1 MPRGNVTD
9 VARRHNDL
17 VPDAVPSS
25 LSVSARMSRQGSR
38 DTKPE
43 LEVRKL
49 LHAAGLRYRVNVPVP
64 GMRRRTIDI
73 AFGPARVAVF
83 MDGCFWHG
91 CPLHATHPRANAEWW
106 RTRRRQLGADLRR
119 LRERKG
125 LTLEEA
131 GTLVEI
137 SKATLSRY
145 ETKEGTVKWPTVDA
159 LCREYGA
166 TEEERLALVELA
178 KGAKIQG
185 WWRSLADP
193 IPESMNLMLTLED
206 EVVREDHYA
215 CMYVP
220 GLLQTRAYAEAVHRA
235 SEMRCSEQEIAHMVD
250 IRMKR
255 QELLTREDPPHIW
268 AVIDE
273 AVLRRLVGGREVMRE
288 QLLHLRGQTD
298 QLQVTVQILP
308 FASGAHAAT
317 VGSFVI
323 LGGPTPQLDVVYVDI
338 IGGGLFMERPE
349 ELARYKLAFEYLRA
363 QALDIE
369 ASAALLDRAC
379 KEL

>member
-1 MPRGNVTD
+1 M
-9 VARRHNDL
+9 
-17 VPDAVPSS
+17 AV
-25 LSVSARMSRQGSR
+25 
-38 DTKPE
+38 
-43 LEVRKL
+43 
-49 LHAAGLRYRVNVPVP
+49 
-64 GMRRRTIDI
+64 
-73 AFGPARVAVF
+73 GP
-83 MDGCFWHG
+83 
-91 CPLHATHPRANAEWW
+91 T
-106 RTRRRQLGADLRR
+106 TRRRQLGADLRR
-119 LRERKG
+119 LRERTG

-131 GTLVEI
+131 GALVGV

-145 ETKEGTVKWPTVDA
+145 ETKEGTVKWPAVDA

-166 TEEERLALVELA
+166 SEQERTTLVELA

-235 SEMRCSEQEIAHMVD
+235 SEMRCTEQEIAHMVD

-255 QELLTREDPPHIW
+255 QELLARDDAPHIW

-273 AVLRRLVGGREVMRE
+273 AVIRRMVGGSEVMR
-288 QLLHLRGQTD
+288 D
-298 QLQVTVQILP
+298 QLHHLHDQARKPQVTIQILP
-308 FASGAHAAT
+308 FAQGAHAAA

-323 LGGPTPQLDVVYVDI
+323 LGGPTPELDVVYVDI
-338 IGGGLFMERPE
+338 IGGGLFMEKPA
-349 ELARYKLAFEYLRA
+349 ELERYKLAFQYLSA

-369 ASAALLDRAC
+369 ASAALLDRARR
-379 KEL
+379 EL

>member
-1 MPRGNVTD
+1 M
-9 VARRHNDL
+9 
-17 VPDAVPSS
+17 AV
-25 LSVSARMSRQGSR
+25 
-38 DTKPE
+38 
-43 LEVRKL
+43 
-49 LHAAGLRYRVNVPVP
+49 
-64 GMRRRTIDI
+64 
-73 AFGPARVAVF
+73 GP
-83 MDGCFWHG
+83 
-91 CPLHATHPRANAEWW
+91 T
-106 RTRRRQLGADLRR
+106 TRRRQLGADLRR
-119 LRERKG
+119 LRERTG

-131 GTLVEI
+131 GALVGV

-145 ETKEGTVKWPTVDA
+145 ETKEGTVKWPAVDA

-166 TEEERLALVELA
+166 SEQERTTLVELA

-235 SEMRCSEQEIAHMVD
+235 SEMRCTEQEIAHMVD

-255 QELLTREDPPHIW
+255 QELLARDDAPHIW

-273 AVLRRLVGGREVMRE
+273 AVIRRMVGGSEVMR
-288 QLLHLRGQTD
+288 D
-298 QLQVTVQILP
+298 QLHHLHDQARKPQVTIQILP
-308 FASGAHAAT
+308 FSQGAHAAA

-323 LGGPTPQLDVVYVDI
+323 LGGPTPELDVVYVDI
-338 IGGGLFMERPE
+338 IGGGLFMEKPA
-349 ELARYKLAFEYLRA
+349 ELERYKLAFQYLSA

-369 ASAALLDRAC
+369 ASAALLDRARR
-379 KEL
+379 EL

>member
-1 MPRGNVTD
+1 M
-9 VARRHNDL
+9 
-17 VPDAVPSS
+17 AV
-25 LSVSARMSRQGSR
+25 
-38 DTKPE
+38 
-43 LEVRKL
+43 
-49 LHAAGLRYRVNVPVP
+49 
-64 GMRRRTIDI
+64 
-73 AFGPARVAVF
+73 GP
-83 MDGCFWHG
+83 
-91 CPLHATHPRANAEWW
+91 T
-106 RTRRRQLGADLRR
+106 TRRRQLGADLRR
-119 LRERKG
+119 LRELKG

-131 GTLVEI
+131 GALVGV

-159 LCREYGA
+159 LCRQYDASEQ
-166 TEEERLALVELA
+166 ERLTLVELA

-255 QELLTREDPPHIW
+255 QELLAREDAPHIW
-268 AVIDE
+268 AVVDE
-273 AVLRRLVGGREVMRE
+273 AVLRRMVGGRDVMRE
-288 QLLHLRGQTD
+288 QLVHLRTRAEQS
-298 QLQVTVQILP
+298 QVTVQVLP
-308 FASGAHAAT
+308 FASGAHAAA

-323 LGGPTPQLDVVYVDI
+323 LGGPTAELDVVYVDI
-338 IGGGLFMERPE
+338 IGGGLFMEKPE
-349 ELARYKLAFEYLRA
+349 ELERYKLAFEYLRA

>member
-1 MPRGNVTD
+1 
-9 VARRHNDL
+9 
-17 VPDAVPSS
+17 
-25 LSVSARMSRQGSR
+25 
-38 DTKPE
+38 
-43 LEVRKL
+43 
-49 LHAAGLRYRVNVPVP
+49 
-64 GMRRRTIDI
+64 
-73 AFGPARVAVF
+73 
-83 MDGCFWHG
+83 
-91 CPLHATHPRANAEWW
+91 
-106 RTRRRQLGADLRR
+106 LGADLRR

-131 GTLVEI
+131 GARVGI

-145 ETKEGTVKWPTVDA
+145 ERKEGAVKWPAVEA

-166 TEEERLALVELA
+166 TDQERETLVALA

-235 SEMRCSEQEIAHMVD
+235 SEMRCSEPEIAHMVD

-273 AVLRRLVGGREVMRE
+273 AVIRRVVGGRQAMRE
-288 QLLHLRGQTD
+288 QLELLLSLTD
-298 QLQVTVQILP
+298 SPHITVQILP
-308 FASGAHAAT
+308 FASGAHAAA
-317 VGSFVI
+317 VGSFVV
-323 LGGPTPQLDVVYVDI
+323 LGGPAPELDVVYVDI
-338 IGGGLFMERPE
+338 IGGGLFMEKPE
-349 ELARYKLAFEYLRA
+349 ELERYKLAFDYLRA
-363 QALDIE
+363 QALDI
-369 ASAALLDRAC
+369 SSSVALLNRAC
-379 KEL
+379 REL